1 MADYK
6 DIISGTL
13 SSLMDKAKELA
24 GSESVTRFR
33 DRVRETAETNGIKGV
48 YDQGTSR
55 AKIYG
60 RIAKLSLEMN
70 GQHQEL
76 NRVFTEI
83 GKLCYEQY
91 RDNPEGFFAPLF
103 AQAGELGQAIRAK
116 QAEIDALKAE
126 LAEAAK
132 GESDIDVEIGDFEDI
147 VAATEEDGSSS
158 GDKQS

>member
-13 SSLMDKAKELA
+13 GSLMGKAKELA
-24 GSESVTRFR
+24 GSESVTRFK
-33 DRVRETAETNGIKGV
+33 DMVRETAENNGVKGI
-48 YDQGTSR
+48 YDQGASR

-76 NRVFTEI
+76 NRVYTEI

-91 RDNPEGFFAPLF
+91 RDDPQGFFAPLF
-103 AQAGELGQAIRAK
+103 AQAAELSADILSK

-126 LAEAAK
+126 LGEAGKA
-132 GESDIDVEIGDFEDI
+132 DIDVEIGDFEDI
-147 VAATEEDGSSS
+147 VSATEEDGANS
-158 GDKQS
+158 GKN